1 MSVITLKRGPL
12 QFAQKRRL
20 GLLLGFLLPAVL
32 LGHWPAPAQESRPP
46 DYRVKAAFVYN
57 FGKFVDWPDTAF
69 ASTNAPLV
77 IGVLG
82 GDPFHGDCERI
93 VANKNI
99 NGHPV
104 IVRQISYP
112 ISAGQAPGYPDLKS
126 CHILFISAAGSDNLP
141 DILDALKGASVLT
154 VTDNL
159 DHFATLGVIVNFV
172 MENKS
177 VRFEINDDAARRA
190 GLKISSKLLMLRT
203 NKSSP

>member
-1 MSVITLKRGPL
+1 MTVILQRSPL
-12 QFAQKRRL
+12 RFARKRRL
-20 GLLLGFLLPAVL
+20 ALLLGFLLPAVL
-32 LGHWPAPAQESRPP
+32 LGRWPAPAQETRPP

-57 FGKFVDWPDTAF
+57 FGKFVEWPDAAF
-69 ASTNAPLV
+69 AGTNAPLV

-104 IVRQISYP
+104 VVRQISHP
-112 ISAGQAPGYPDLKS
+112 ISAGQAPGYPDLKG
-126 CHILFISAAGSDNLP
+126 CHILFISASESDNLP

-159 DHFATLGVIVNFV
+159 DHFAASGAIINFV
-172 MENKS
+172 MENKN
-177 VRFEINDDAARRA
+177 VRFEINDEAARRA
-190 GLKISSKLLMLRT
+190 GLKISSKLLSLRT
-203 NKSSP
+203 NKPTQ

>member
-1 MSVITLKRGPL
+1 MTVAFKHGPL
-12 QFAQKRRL
+12 QFAQKRKL
-20 GLLLGFLLPAVL
+20 GLLLVSLLQAAL
-32 LGHWPAPAQESRPP
+32 FGHWPAQAQESRPL
-46 DYRVKAAFVYN
+46 DYRVKAAFLYN
-57 FGKFVDWPDTAF
+57 FGKFVEWPATAF

-82 GDPFHGDCERI
+82 GDPFHGDGERI

-104 IVRQISYP
+104 IVRQISHP
-112 ISAGQAPGYPDLKS
+112 GAGQAPGYSDLKS
-126 CHILFISAAGSDNLP
+126 CHILFINASESDNLP

-159 DHFATLGVIVNFV
+159 DHFAASGVIINFV

-203 NKSSP
+203 NKPPP

>member
-1 MSVITLKRGPL
+1 M
-12 QFAQKRRL
+12 RRPA
-20 GLLLGFLLPAVL
+20 LLLGFLLQAVV
-32 LGHWPAPAQESRPP
+32 LGHWLAQAQENRPP
-46 DYRVKAAFVYN
+46 DYRVKAAFIYN
-57 FGKFVDWPDTAF
+57 FGKFVEWPDAAF

-93 VANKNI
+93 VANKSI

-112 ISAGQAPGYPDLKS
+112 ISARQTPDYFDLKS
-126 CHILFISAAGSDNLP
+126 CHILFISASGSGNLP

-159 DHFATLGVIVNFV
+159 DHFATSGVMINFV
-172 MENKS
+172 MENES
-177 VRFEINDDAARRA
+177 VRFEINADAARHA
-190 GLKISSKLLMLRT
+190 GLKISSKLLTLRT
-203 NKSSP
+203 NKRPQ

>member
-1 MSVITLKRGPL
+1 L
-12 QFAQKRRL
+12 
-20 GLLLGFLLPAVL
+20 
-32 LGHWPAPAQESRPP
+32 AQETRPP
-46 DYRVKAAFVYN
+46 DYRVKAAFIYN
-57 FGKFVDWPDTAF
+57 FGKFVEWPDTAF
-69 ASTNAPLV
+69 AATNAPLV

-93 VANKNI
+93 VANKTI

-104 IVRQISYP
+104 IVRQISHP
-112 ISAGQAPGYPDLKS
+112 VSAGQSPGYPDLKG
-126 CHILFISAAGSDNLP
+126 CHILFISAAGTDNLP

-159 DHFATLGVIVNFV
+159 DHFAASGAVINFV

-203 NKSSP
+203 NKPTQ